1 MGLFGTL
8 RSRYWWQ
15 PAFVL
20 ALLVVGLPYWWIPY
34 RQLNLPD
41 ALLGPGLVLL
51 ALLAL
56 AVWVGSGKG
65 WWPVTLRLG
74 AVVPAVVML
83 RVFVDVVRVP
93 SSHNLWPFE
102 LVIALLLGDA
112 VAAGGALAGSLL
124 ARVLHPGPRDDR

>member
-1 MGLFGTL
+1 MALFETL

-20 ALLVVGLPYWWIPY
+20 ALLLVGLPYWWIPY

-56 AVWVGSGKG
+56 AVRLWSGKG

-83 RVFVDVVRVP
+83 RVLFDVMRVP
-93 SSHNLWPFE
+93 TSHNLWPFE
-102 LVIALLLGDA
+102 LVIALLLGGA
-112 VAAGGALAGSLL
+112 VAAGGALSGSLL